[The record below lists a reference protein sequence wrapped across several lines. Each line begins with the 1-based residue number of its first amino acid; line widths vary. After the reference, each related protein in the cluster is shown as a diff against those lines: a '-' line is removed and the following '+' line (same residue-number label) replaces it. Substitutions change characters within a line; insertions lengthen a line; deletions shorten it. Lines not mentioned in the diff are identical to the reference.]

1 MVSYRFFILVLQKTH
16 SAKFFLGDTELSKSL
31 HTSAAPP
38 PPASS
43 LLTNKLSSS
52 TTATTTNAVGSG
64 VSASAASALPG
75 MLIER
80 LLSLL
85 PRNEQPE
92 GFLYGAKC

>member
-1 MVSYRFFILVLQKTH
+1 MVIYNFVIVILQKTH

-52 TTATTTNAVGSG
+52 PTTTTAAVSSG

-75 MLIER
+75 MLIDR

-85 PRNEQPE
+85 SRNEQPE
-92 GFLYGAKC
+92 GILYGA

>member
-1 MVSYRFFILVLQKTH
+1 MVIYHFVILVLQKTH

-52 TTATTTNAVGSG
+52 TTATVTTAVGSG

-75 MLIER
+75 MLI
-80 LLSLL
+80 
-85 PRNEQPE
+85 
-92 GFLYGAKC
+92 